1 VQADL
6 ASAYRMDNDLDKS
19 MEAIE
24 RALKYDAQF
33 QDLRKEIVGTAAYEA
48 ATEQLAHQ
56 KFPKAVE
63 T

>member
-1 VQADL
+1 
-6 ASAYRMDNDLDKS
+6 